1 MSKTYTTRQGD
12 TFESIAYFAMGDSG
26 KMVDLIRENRK
37 YMDTA
42 IFDAGV
48 ELLLPEYTEEQNTA
62 SAESTVPWR

>member
-1 MSKTYTTRQGD
+1 MPKTYTTRQGD

-48 ELLLPEYTEEQNTA
+48 ELLLPEYTEEQNAA

>member
-1 MSKTYTTRQGD
+1 MPKIYTTRQGD

-48 ELLLPEYTEEQNTA
+48 ELLLPEYTEEQNAT
-62 SAESTVPWR
+62 SAESAVPWR

>member
-1 MSKTYTTRQGD
+1 MPKTYITRQGD
-12 TFESIAYFAMGDSG
+12 TFESIAYFTMGDSG

-48 ELLLPEYTEEQNTA
+48 ELLLPEYTAEQNAA
-62 SAESTVPWR
+62 SAESAVPWR